1 VIYVVFSEKDE
12 KVYKSLVGEYFP
24 GPPDDSEA
32 SPSESEA
39 VDDAEQTEGT
49 HALDDENTTLPPPS
63 SQATVVN
70 EDDDEATVVGDTAT
84 AVDIQPVKGG
94 MKCSEDDDAPPAEN
108 TRVRVAKN
116 EAADD
121 KEQDDTKKGRQG

>member
-1 VIYVVFSEKDE
+1 MIYVVFSEKDE

-32 SPSESEA
+32 SLSESEA
-39 VDDAEQTEGT
+39 ANDTGET
-49 HALDDENTTLPPPS
+49 HEMDDEDTAFQPPS

-70 EDDDEATVVGDTAT
+70 EDNDEATVVGDTAT
-84 AVDIQPVKGG
+84 AVDIQPGG
-94 MKCSEDDDAPPAEN
+94 HGTKCAEDDDAPPAEN
-108 TRVRVAKN
+108 TRARVAKK

-121 KEQDDTKKGRQG
+121 KEQDDTKKR

>member
-1 VIYVVFSEKDE
+1 MIYVVFSEKDE

-32 SPSESEA
+32 SPTESEA
-39 VDDAEQTEGT
+39 ADDAEQTERT
-49 HALDDENTTLPPPS
+49 HAMDDEDTTLLPSS

-70 EDDDEATVVGDTAT
+70 EDYDEETVVGDTAT
-84 AVDIQPVKGG
+84 AVDFQPGG
-94 MKCSEDDDAPPAEN
+94 DGTKCAEDDDAPPAEN
-108 TRVRVAKN
+108 TRARVAKN

-121 KEQDDTKKGRQG
+121 KEQDDTKERRQG